1 VKPGLRARMTSRAS
15 NGVLLDMVFLV
26 EWFNIEGKSI
36 GDSRSKR
43 KAAQRLARF
52 PGSWRTKM
60 F

>member
-1 VKPGLRARMTSRAS
+1 MA
-15 NGVLLDMVFLV
+15 FLV

-36 GDSRSKR
+36 GGSRSKG
-43 KAAQRLARF
+43 KAEQRLARF

>member
-1 VKPGLRARMTSRAS
+1 
-15 NGVLLDMVFLV
+15 MVFLV

-36 GDSRSKR
+36 GDSRSKS